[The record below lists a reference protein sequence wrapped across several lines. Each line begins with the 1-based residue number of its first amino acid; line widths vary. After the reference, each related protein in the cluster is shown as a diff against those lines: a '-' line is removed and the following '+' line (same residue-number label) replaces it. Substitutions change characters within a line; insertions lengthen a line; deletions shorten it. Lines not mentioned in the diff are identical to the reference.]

1 MDSGSAAVTTRRLR
15 DCSAASSPRGT
26 ENLRELSCHIRSP
39 LFFAHI
45 RAAIRSA
52 VQQTNCQPF
61 RHSPLL
67 SQYGGTVIKT
77 TLSDEDAKKLQEKLR
92 PASSAAISS
101 EQPERGTA

>member
-77 TLSDEDAKKLQEKLR
+77 TLSDDAKKLQEKLQ

-101 EQPERGTA
+101 EQAERGGA